1 MKRAP
6 LRFIGTSRSILLFA
20 FILIAVLVAIGL
32 WAFRALTPP
41 PPFVPVLTGTY
52 RADDGG
58 IYYVQRSSNTLWWA
72 GMSLDKEPS
81 AEVQWHRGLDFTNVF
96 RGTINSDNTV
106 SGEWS
111 DVPRGASLD
120 GGTLS
125 IRFSNSGGVTQFTR
139 IAATGNFRAT
149 TWHKSDALDDLR
161 FNGATM
167 DIIARFDQV
176 HKNTDHE
183 TIHDNLKPYRDQT
196 VFYGRLITSHL
207 EYLND
212 NCVELEI
219 PHVNYGPDF
228 VPVIFQGN
236 FGQCGHESPRFLNF
250 GGRGREYDDFV
261 CFHAGDGD
269 ADFDMR
275 LKVDLNK
282 LESDFYTTGWG
293 DRTSGP
299 AVFSLKLNDQT
310 TQEKLGFAANEAY
323 MGLEALMYGRPGICD
338 GDHASPINGGPSML
352 PGWADLSSNSVLIN
366 GRPINGL
373 LREPNAPCDFLQP
386 CPVLIR
392 YNGRNLFDIPGGIQL
407 GNLLLSAHGNGQIDA
422 NGNVGDG
429 PGTYIRVT
437 GALVLDC
444 GHHLHWWDPDL
455 PCFDDDPTGD
465 PDDIKSH
472 SNQEI
477 HPIYSIDVINY
488 PYRPEDINVQG
499 QTDLTGTYG
508 GSDGSTY
515 YVRQTGSTNIHQLGR
530 TIWWLG
536 LMRDRQPTQRG
547 THFPII
553 GFEQLEP
560 VFDFLNPP
568 CPASNQ
574 CWAFANVFK
583 GAITES
589 PGQTLIE
596 GDWVGVPQSTS
607 AGSSGGHQTFSVR
620 NHKII
625 TTYGLPPV
633 TIFPV
638 TIEKLYDVLNQTGS
652 AGNLP

>member
-1 MKRAP
+1 MKRAA
-6 LRFIGTSRSILLFA
+6 LRVIGINRSILLFA
-20 FILIAVLVAIGL
+20 LLLGAGLVAIGL
-32 WAFRALTPP
+32 WAFRALLPP
-41 PPFVPVLTGTY
+41 PPVSLLTGTY
-52 RADDGG
+52 HADDGG
-58 IYYVQRSSNTLWWA
+58 IYYVQRASNTLWWV
-72 GMSLDKEPS
+72 GMSLDKDPPS
-81 AEVQWHRGLDFTNVF
+81 ADLQWHRGLSSTNVF

-111 DVPRGASLD
+111 DVPRGASLN

-125 IRFSNSGGVTQFTR
+125 FRFTSSGGVTQFTR
-139 IAATGNFRAT
+139 IAATGNFVAI
-149 TWHKSDALDDLR
+149 TWQRRDALDDLGW
-161 FNGATM
+161 NG
-167 DIIARFDQV
+167 DIVARFDQV

-196 VFYGRLITSHL
+196 VIYGRLITSHL

-250 GGRGREYDDFV
+250 GRRGREYDDFV
-261 CFHAGDGD
+261 CFHASDGD

-282 LESDFYTTGWG
+282 LEPDFYTTGWG

-310 TQEKLGFAANEAY
+310 TREKLGFAANEAY

-338 GDHASPINGGPSML
+338 GNRASPIKGGPSML
-352 PGWADLSSNSVLIN
+352 PGWADLFSNSVLIN

-373 LREPNAPCDFLQP
+373 LRGPNAPCDFLQP

-407 GNLLLSAHGNGQIDA
+407 GNLLLSARGNGQIDA
-422 NGNVGDG
+422 NGNVGEG

-465 PDDIKSH
+465 PNDISSH

-477 HPIYSIDVINY
+477 HPVYSIDVINY

-515 YVRQTGSTNIHQLGR
+515 YVRQAGSTNIHQLGR

-536 LMRDRQPTQRG
+536 LMRDRQPMQRG
-547 THFPII
+547 LKFPMI
-553 GFEQLEP
+553 GSKQLKP
-560 VFDFLNPP
+560 AFDAND
-568 CPASNQ
+568 PACASGQ

-583 GAITES
+583 GTITES
-589 PGQTLIE
+589 AGEAVIE
-596 GDWVGVPQSTS
+596 GDWAGVPQSTFAGS
-607 AGSSGGHQTFSVR
+607 AGGHMKFFVF

-625 TTYGLPPV
+625 IPATPS
-633 TIFPV
+633 IFPV
-638 TIEKLYDVLNQTGS
+638 TIEKMYDAAGQAGSTGS
-652 AGNLP
+652 LP